1 MQRSAL
7 ALGMMLSCVIGM
19 WGARLPA
26 DESAPAPA
34 VKKPPGTTAEEGRR
48 RWEQA
53 FAHQLD
59 MLRDQQARRRVPPQA
74 RNHEAILEAFRE
86 SVLPVRLGTVTVL
99 DGDEQVALGT
109 VVDRE
114 GLVLTKASE
123 LRGTPAIRLADGTR
137 HAAEV
142 VAVSEDH
149 DLALLK
155 IGRTDLEPVKWATVE
170 PAVGSLLATAGSGKR
185 PVAVGVVSV
194 ASRPIRSRVVLGV
207 ELRPA
212 ADMAIVD
219 KVVPGSTAEKMGLR
233 PDDVVT
239 RVGDREIGTPRALVE
254 ILRDRQPG
262 ETVELAIRRG
272 AETIELTARLEADG
286 GLSPRR
292 QGRLDRQN
300 ILAGDMS
307 SRRGS
312 FPEALQHDTVLQ
324 PEDCGGPLVNLD
336 GEVVGV
342 NISRAGRIESY
353 ALTPAVV
360 LPVLEAMKAGQH
372 PPPGNFPHVLEGR
385 ALDAR
390 IARQEKDLRAAE
402 RAQVAAERTRAEAEK
417 LLEKARRQRREWAER
432 TP

>member
-1 MQRSAL
+1 MQRSILAL
-7 ALGMMLSCVIGM
+7 ATMLGCAIGT
-19 WGARLPA
+19 WATRLAA
-26 DESAPAPA
+26 DEPAPA
-34 VKKPPGTTAEEGRR
+34 AKTPSETKSKEGRR

-59 MLRDQQARRRVPPQA
+59 MLRDQQARKPVPPQA

-123 LRGTPAIRLADGTR
+123 LRGTPAVRLADGTR

-170 PAVGSLLATAGSGKR
+170 PAVGSLLATAGIGKR

-194 ASRPIRSRVVLGV
+194 ASRPLRSRVVLGV

-219 KVVPGSTAEKMGLR
+219 KVMPGSTAEKMGLR

-239 RVGDREIGTPRALVE
+239 RVGDREVGVPRDLVE
-254 ILRDRQPG
+254 MLRERHPG
-262 ETVELAIRRG
+262 ETVEMAIRRG
-272 AETIELTARLEADG
+272 EETIALTARLEADG
-286 GLSPRR
+286 GLPSGR
-292 QGRLDRQN
+292 QGRFDRQN

-307 SRRGS
+307 SRRVN
-312 FPEALQHDTVLQ
+312 FPEALQHDTVLK

-336 GEVVGV
+336 GEVVGI

-353 ALTPAVV
+353 ALTPALVGT
-360 LPVLEAMKAGQH
+360 VLEAMKKGQY
-372 PPPGNFPHVLEGR
+372 PPAGNFSHVLEGR

-390 IARQEKDLRAAE
+390 IARQEKSLRAAE
-402 RAQVAAERTRAEAEK
+402 RAQAAAERTRAEAEK
-417 LLEKARRQRREWAER
+417 LLEKARRQRREWSER
-432 TP
+432 AP